1 MKILIISGFLGAGK
15 TTFIKEMSRKIQ
27 RDFVVMENEYGETNM
42 DSAFLK
48 RTGKLKYLG
57 IDRRMYLLLH
67 KVGLRLFH
75 PDHS

>member
-15 TTFIKEMSRKIQ
+15 TTFIKEMSRKIH

-48 RTGKLKYLG
+48 GQENLNIWEL
-57 IDRRMYLLLH
+57 DR
-67 KVGLRLFH
+67 KSTRLNSSH
-75 PDHS
+75 L